1 VSYLESRV
9 RACYETAPFPNILQ
23 GATDFEGTIRLGVEW
38 AMLNWRGLGFDW
50 QAIRPSTVLCAGCGT
65 GEEAIVLSR
74 LLPDATIHAIDI
86 SEPSLAIARQN
97 ADKAMVTNI
106 TFLQLSILE
115 DLPSLLF
122 SYDLVYCSGVIHH
135 LRDPQ
140 KGFGILLNSVSKDGH
155 VIFSLYNT
163 YGLLFYKVRLLLL
176 DFLAGDDQSKRITWT
191 LRLGFHDGGNKAT
204 LWDSFVHPQV
214 TTYTIG
220 QVRRWAS
227 THSRILSGIAPPLTI
242 PGLFAYALTGQHFA
256 LRRQWLIKL
265 VLQFAQTFFRGPDS
279 AVGTVPARLP
289 VSSSPLRDFLFQIIY
304 FILGKG
310 ECFYMIRNM

>member
-1 VSYLESRV
+1 
-9 RACYETAPFPNILQ
+9 
-23 GATDFEGTIRLGVEW
+23 
-38 AMLNWRGLGFDW
+38 M
-50 QAIRPSTVLCAGCGT
+50 
-65 GEEAIVLSR
+65 
-74 LLPDATIHAIDI
+74 
-86 SEPSLAIARQN
+86 
-97 ADKAMVTNI
+97 
-106 TFLQLSILE
+106 
-115 DLPSLLF
+115 LF
-122 SYDLVYCSGVIHH
+122 SYDLGYCSGVIHH

-140 KGFGILLNSVSKDGH
+140 KGFGILLNSVSEGGL
-155 VIFSLYNT
+155 VIFGLYNT
-163 YGLLFYKVRLLLL
+163 YGLLFYKLNLLLL

-227 THSRILSGIAPPLTI
+227 THSRTLSGIAPPLTI
-242 PGLFAYALTGQHFA
+242 PGLTAYALTGQHFA

-289 VSSSPLRDFLFQIIY
+289 VSSSPLRDFLFQTIY
-304 FILGKG
+304 FILGKR
-310 ECFYMIRNM
+310 EYFYMIHNM

>member
-1 VSYLESRV
+1 
-9 RACYETAPFPNILQ
+9 
-23 GATDFEGTIRLGVEW
+23 
-38 AMLNWRGLGFDW
+38 
-50 QAIRPSTVLCAGCGT
+50 
-65 GEEAIVLSR
+65 
-74 LLPDATIHAIDI
+74 
-86 SEPSLAIARQN
+86 
-97 ADKAMVTNI
+97 
-106 TFLQLSILE
+106 
-115 DLPSLLF
+115 
-122 SYDLVYCSGVIHH
+122 
-135 LRDPQ
+135 
-140 KGFGILLNSVSKDGH
+140 
-155 VIFSLYNT
+155 
-163 YGLLFYKVRLLLL
+163 
-176 DFLAGDDQSKRITWT
+176 
-191 LRLGFHDGGNKAT
+191 
-204 LWDSFVHPQV
+204 VHPQV